1 MVVTMMKMLVK
12 NNLVKIVGKEREEEG
27 RSEED
32 LTRTNKKDWC
42 QRQQRQKDTT
52 KNIKRQVK
60 GR

>member
-32 LTRTNKKDWC
+32 LTRTNKKDWR
-42 QRQQRQKDTT
+42 QKQQRQKDSQQKT
-52 KNIKRQVK
+52 
-60 GR
+60 

>member
-12 NNLVKIVGKEREEEG
+12 NNLVKIVEKEREEEG

-42 QRQQRQKDTT
+42 QKQQRQKDSQQKT
-52 KNIKRQVK
+52 
-60 GR
+60 